1 MKMPEKERKKPKKEK
16 IVYIDDG
23 STVADMSNLDES
35 RRLLFKK
42 KDPDERQRPKVIEHF
57 KTYFQSVKVMILP
70 MLVVIGLISVVFLLL
85 WLLMGGFQSLF

>member
-1 MKMPEKERKKPKKEK
+1 MKTPEKERKKPKKEK
-16 IVYIDDG
+16 IIYIDDG
-23 STVADMSNLDES
+23 STVVDMSSLDQS
-35 RRLLFKK
+35 KRFFKR

-70 MLVVIGLISVVFLLL
+70 MLIVIGLISVVFLLL